1 MINWKVCLIL
11 PALSAVACD
20 DGGSNNGNDAPLFS
34 SEWEGT
40 PSLGQ
45 GTALT
50 LDAFTIE
57 DPQGD
62 LVTAAITSSDPGLS
76 VQLDEELQTITLR
89 ADYKVEGEVQVS
101 LELEDEDGAMG
112 TGAFEVD
119 VLPIAWIQGVEWT
132 ASSGPQAREHGAV
145 VVDQEGGR
153 VILVTGS
160 GYDPYLD
167 PLTDVWQFDLDQ
179 QIWTEIEPEGD
190 PLPGGG
196 SKRVAQIF
204 GQQVAYLFGGYGDG
218 GAGQGDLFRLDFSQG
233 DLVVTAIDQV
243 NSPGPRS
250 LHAFSYDPELDRFVM
265 FGGIGS
271 GIENDTW
278 VMTLDGDVA
287 TWETLDTT
295 EPPSPRY
302 GFFYGFDQ
310 AEGRLVVYSGAQG
323 TSQVNPATDTWILD
337 SRQTP
342 AEWNLVS
349 EGEEEGVPPGRRN
362 GCMVW
367 DETNRRLFVFG
378 GTPDAQT
385 SAPGLYVFDAS
396 EGFEGWTLLELEDEP
411 PIRSSGFGFHV
422 PGDEILAMG
431 FGNTTSAIFADW
443 NYLGY

>member
-1 MINWKVCLIL
+1 
-11 PALSAVACD
+11 
-20 DGGSNNGNDAPLFS
+20 
-34 SEWEGT
+34 
-40 PSLGQ
+40 
-45 GTALT
+45 
-50 LDAFTIE
+50 
-57 DPQGD
+57 
-62 LVTAAITSSDPGLS
+62 
-76 VQLDEELQTITLR
+76 
-89 ADYKVEGEVQVS
+89 
-101 LELEDEDGAMG
+101 
-112 TGAFEVD
+112 
-119 VLPIAWIQGVEWT
+119 
-132 ASSGPQAREHGAV
+132 
-145 VVDQEGGR
+145 
-153 VILVTGS
+153 
-160 GYDPYLD
+160 
-167 PLTDVWQFDLDQ
+167 
-179 QIWTEIEPEGD
+179 
-190 PLPGGG
+190 
-196 SKRVAQIF
+196 
-204 GQQVAYLFGGYGDG
+204 
-218 GAGQGDLFRLDFSQG
+218 
-233 DLVVTAIDQV
+233 
-243 NSPGPRS
+243 
-250 LHAFSYDPELDRFVM
+250 VM
-265 FGGIGS
+265 FGGIGP

-337 SRQTP
+337 TRQTP
-342 AEWNLVS
+342 AEWNLIS

-443 NYLGY
+443 NFLGY